1 MSRDSST
8 VTAYVRALEGALSRS
23 ADRPVVISSRDWHLA
38 TDWHDRGIPLGLV
51 LDVLEECSGK
61 TVRSLAYLAPRV
73 EEAWSVVLSGRTM
86 PRAADPEGVGGD
98 PPSPVEQ
105 WRKALSDE
113 RTENPLRES
122 ILDLIDRLERGAPP
136 DEIERLLEDRL
147 LDTIPKQLLEEMERE
162 SREHLEPYRARMSP
176 EIFEITVQRS
186 VLGRVRERLRLPRL
200 DS

>member
-1 MSRDSST
+1 VSRDSST

-51 LDVLEECSGK
+51 LDVLTECSGK

-73 EEAWSVVLSGRTM
+73 EEAWSVVISGRTM
-86 PRAADPEGVGGD
+86 PRAADPEEVGGD
-98 PPSPVEQ
+98 PPSAFEQ
-105 WRKALSDE
+105 WRQALSGDMIE
-113 RTENPLRES
+113 SALRES
-122 ILDLIDRLERGAPP
+122 ILDLLDRGAPP

-147 LDTIPKQLLEEMERE
+147 LDTIPREFLEEMERE
-162 SREHLEPYRARMSP
+162 SRENLEPYRARMSRD
-176 EIFEITVQRS
+176 IFEATVQRS
-186 VLGRVRERLRLPRL
+186 VLGRIRRRLRLPRL